1 MNDRFKKQSR
11 AANRRIHR
19 LFESNNAPLM
29 GEEQGL
35 GNTGVVNSGI
45 PSSYHQPTMSSGAVK
60 TSAATYGTAA
70 NRITSTER

>member
-19 LFESNNAPLM
+19 LFDSNNAA
-29 GEEQGL
+29 GEEHAL
-35 GNTGVVNSGI
+35 TNTGAANSGV
-45 PSSYHQPTMSSGAVK
+45 PPSYHQPTMSSGAVK
-60 TSAATYGTAA
+60 ASNASYGTAA

>member
-1 MNDRFKKQSR
+1 MNDRFKKQSI

-29 GEEQGL
+29 GEEQAAT
-35 GNTGVVNSGI
+35 NTGAANSGI
-45 PSSYHQPTMSSGAVK
+45 PPSYHQPSMSSGAVK
-60 TSAATYGTAA
+60 ASNATYGTAA